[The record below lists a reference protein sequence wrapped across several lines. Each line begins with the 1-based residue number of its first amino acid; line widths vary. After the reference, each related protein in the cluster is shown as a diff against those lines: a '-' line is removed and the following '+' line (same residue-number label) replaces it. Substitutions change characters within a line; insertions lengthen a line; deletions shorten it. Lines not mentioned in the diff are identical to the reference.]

1 MQQQKELIR
10 AKWAE
15 VCALSLS
22 KFGVSL
28 ADVNVRFDLK
38 GRSAGQ
44 AQRRGTTYNVRFN
57 ADMLTR
63 EAFDHVLNNTVP
75 HEAAHI
81 VCFKNPSL
89 GNNHDHG
96 WVRVCRGLG
105 GSAARTHTEDVI
117 YGKGY
122 TYEYTTTAGHKVRI
136 GDKHHAAVR
145 AGRPLTFRNGK
156 GVVNATCLYSIV
168 GHQGRSYA
176 TPVARSPLPAPNMH
190 TPVVQPVVQAA
201 PVYTP
206 APMHRAPAPVIS
218 RVIAPVVRALP
229 EGTSKAATSRALM
242 LAGHRRGDSYETVIA
257 AMMAMCGYNRQ
268 LARATYKANFPKLG
282 IPMINNG

>member
-1 MQQQKELIR
+1 MQQKELIR
-10 AKWAE
+10 AKWDE

-28 ADVNVRFDLK
+28 ADVGVRFDLK
-38 GRSAGQ
+38 GRCAGM
-44 AQRRGTTYNVRFN
+44 ACRRGTTYFVRFN

-63 EAFDHVLNNTVP
+63 EAFNHVINNTVP

-89 GNNHDHG
+89 GKNHDHG
-96 WVRVCRGLG
+96 WNRVCRGLG
-105 GSAARTHTEDVI
+105 GSGAGTHTQDVVF
-117 YGKGY
+117 GKGY
-122 TYEYTTTAGHKVRI
+122 TYEYTTTNGHKVRI

-156 GVVNATCLYSIV
+156 GIVNATCTYSVV
-168 GHQGRSYA
+168 GHRGQSFA
-176 TPVARSPLPAPNMH
+176 TPVARTPQPAPNMH

-201 PVYTP
+201 PAYTP
-206 APMHRAPAPVIS
+206 PPLTRVPAPDIS
-218 RVIAPVVRALP
+218 RVVIPVARALP
-229 EGTSKAATSRALM
+229 EGMSKAATSRSLM

-268 LARATYKANFPKLG
+268 LARATYKANAARVG
-282 IPMINNG
+282 IPVQ